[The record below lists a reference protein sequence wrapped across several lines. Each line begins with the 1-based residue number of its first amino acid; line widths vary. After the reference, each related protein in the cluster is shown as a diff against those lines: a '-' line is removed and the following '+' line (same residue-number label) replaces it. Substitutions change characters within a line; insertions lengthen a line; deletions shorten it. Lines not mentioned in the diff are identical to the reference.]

1 MNNVCLDVCMSVVR
15 IWHVCE
21 WLWCTLLILI
31 IIPASFLLITMNDS
45 NSNNKYTK
53 LLTKRHE
60 HYTEQ
65 NVSVTSM
72 INPTSPHIPSSIRH
86 SLHEAVSRPRPQK
99 SPATTNNNSNWIEFN
114 CTFINTTNTREN
126 VNISYT
132 QSNNKPTK
140 ITITN
145 NKYNIKNKKKKSGT

>member
-1 MNNVCLDVCMSVVR
+1 MRNCIFLVIYTISMYLCLHVCKCMFYFLHFVHGNEWIMYVCMYVCMSVVR

-31 IIPASFLLITMNDS
+31 IIPTSFLLITMNDS

-99 SPATTNNNSNWIEFN
+99 KALPPPTTTAIESNLI
-114 CTFINTTNTREN
+114 
-126 VNISYT
+126 VHS
-132 QSNNKPTK
+132 
-140 ITITN
+140 
-145 NKYNIKNKKKKSGT
+145 